1 MTISKGVFPVAG
13 LGTRFLRATKAQP
26 KEMLPIVDKPTI
38 QYVVE
43 EAMQSGIND
52 FLFVTGKDKRAL
64 EDYFDHSG
72 ELERHL
78 LEKGKTDLLAL
89 VRNISNM
96 CQMHYVR
103 QKQPLGL
110 GHAVWCA
117 RQHVGNEYFAVLLG
131 DDIVVSPKPCLK
143 QMIEVYEQVKTPVLA
158 LRQVSR
164 ADVSSYGVI
173 EGESLGNGLWR
184 ITDLVEKPDADE
196 APSDL
201 AVIGRYI
208 LPPDIFPILEDL
220 EPGVG
225 GEIQLTD
232 ALKELLKTHTIVGYE
247 FEGMRYDV
255 GDPKGFLIA
264 TVEMALAR
272 EDIGEEFGKYLA
284 ELVRERDLQPDRSS
298 K

>member
-1 MTISKGVFPVAG
+1 MPIKKGVFPVAG
-13 LGTRFLRATKAQP
+13 LGTRFLPATKAQP

-43 EAMQSGIND
+43 EAVNSGIND

-78 LEKGKTDLLAL
+78 MEKGKTDLLEI
-89 VRNISNM
+89 VKGISNM

-117 RQHVGNEYFAVLLG
+117 RQHIGWEYFAVLLG
-131 DDIVVSPKPCLK
+131 DDIVVSPTPCLK
-143 QMIEVYEQVKTPVLA
+143 QMIDVYEETKSPVIA
-158 LRQVSR
+158 LRRVPKEEL
-164 ADVSSYGVI
+164 SSYGI
-173 EGESLGNGLWR
+173 IKGRSLGNGMWQ
-184 ITDLVEKPDADE
+184 ISDLVEKPDPEA

-208 LPPDIFPILEDL
+208 LPPDIFGVLEHI

-232 ALKELLKTHTIVGYE
+232 ALKYLLKSHTIIGYE
-247 FEGMRYDV
+247 FEGTRYDV
-255 GDPKGFLIA
+255 GDPKGFLVA

-272 EDIGEEFGKYLA
+272 TDIGDDFGRYLA
-284 ELVRERDLQPDRSS
+284 KLVREKNLR
-298 K
+298 

>member
-1 MTISKGVFPVAG
+1 MPVRKAVLPVAG
-13 LGTRFLRATKAQP
+13 LGTRFLPATKAQP

-43 EAMQSGIND
+43 EAIKSGIND

-78 LEKGKTDLLAL
+78 LEKGKKELLEL
-89 VRNISNM
+89 VQSIASM
-96 CQMHYVR
+96 CQIHYVR
-103 QKQPLGL
+103 QKKPLGL

-117 RQHVGNEYFAVLLG
+117 RQHVGDEYFAVLLG
-131 DDIVVSPKPCLK
+131 DDVVVSRVPCLK
-143 QMIEVYEQVKTPVLA
+143 QMIEVHEATRKPVIA
-158 LRQVSR
+158 VRHVPHEK
-164 ADVSSYGVI
+164 VSSYGVI
-173 EGESLGNGLWR
+173 AGRPVGDGIWQIE
-184 ITDLVEKPDADE
+184 DLVEKPKPED

-208 LPPDIFPILEDL
+208 LPPEVFPILENL
-220 EPGVG
+220 APGVG

-232 ALKELLKTHTIVGYE
+232 ALRELCKKTPIIGYQ
-247 FEGMRYDV
+247 FDGVRYDV
-255 GDPKGFLIA
+255 GDPKGFLVA

-272 EDIGEEFGKYLA
+272 DDLKDYFGKYLA
-284 ELVRERDLQPDRSS
+284 RLVKERGLTVD
-298 K
+298 

>member
-1 MTISKGVFPVAG
+1 MPVKKAIFPVAG
-13 LGTRFLRATKAQP
+13 LGTRFLPATKAQP

-43 EAMQSGIND
+43 EAVQSGIND
-52 FLFVTGKDKRAL
+52 FLFVTGRDKRAL

-78 LEKGKTDLLAL
+78 MDKGKTELLEM
-89 VRNISNM
+89 VQNISCM
-96 CQMHYVR
+96 CQMYYVR
-103 QKQPLGL
+103 QKQPKGL

-117 RQHVGNEYFAVLLG
+117 KQHIGQEYFAVLLG

-143 QMIEVYEQVKTPVLA
+143 QMIEVHEATRRPVVA
-158 LRQVSR
+158 LRRVPKKN
-164 ADVSSYGVI
+164 VSSYGVI
-173 EGESLGNGLWR
+173 AGKPLGNGIWE
-184 ITDLVEKPDADE
+184 IGDLVEKPPAEE

-208 LPPDIFPILEDL
+208 LPPEIFPILENL

-232 ALKELLKTHTIVGYE
+232 ALRKLTEKGPIIGYE
-247 FEGMRYDV
+247 FEGTRYDV

-264 TVEMALAR
+264 TVEMALSR
-272 EDIGEEFGKYLA
+272 PGLGDEFGQYLA
-284 ELVRERDLQPDRSS
+284 GLVRDRNLT
-298 K
+298 

>member
-1 MTISKGVFPVAG
+1 MSIKKAVLPVAG
-13 LGTRFLRATKAQP
+13 LGTRFLPATKAQP

-43 EAMQSGIND
+43 EAVKSGLDD
-52 FLFVTGKDKRAL
+52 FLFVTGRDKRAL

-78 LEKGKTDLLAL
+78 LERGKTELLELIQSIA
-89 VRNISNM
+89 SM
-96 CQMHYVR
+96 CEIHYVR
-103 QKQPLGL
+103 QKRPFGL
-110 GHAVWCA
+110 GHAVYCA

-131 DDIVVSPKPCLK
+131 DDVIVSEVPCLK
-143 QMIEVYEQVKTPVLA
+143 QMMEVHEITGKPVIA
-158 LRQVSR
+158 VRRVPHEN
-164 ADVSSYGVI
+164 VSSYGVI
-173 EGESLGNGLWR
+173 AGKPGGDRTWE
-184 ITDLVEKPDADE
+184 ITDLVEKPKPED

-208 LPPDIFPILEDL
+208 LPPDIFPILENI

-232 ALKELLKTHTIVGYE
+232 ALRELLNKMPIIGYE
-247 FEGMRYDV
+247 FEGTRYDV
-255 GDPKGFLIA
+255 GDPKGFLVA

-272 EDIGEEFGKYLA
+272 PELKGDFGRYLA
-284 ELVRERDLQPDRSS
+284 RLVKEKGLEC
-298 K
+298 

>member
-1 MTISKGVFPVAG
+1 MPIKKGVFPVAG
-13 LGTRFLRATKAQP
+13 LGTRFLPATKAQP

-43 EAMQSGIND
+43 EAVNSGIDD

-78 LEKGKTDLLAL
+78 MEKGKTELLEI
-89 VRNISNM
+89 VKGISNM

-117 RQHVGNEYFAVLLG
+117 RQHVGQEYFAVLLG
-131 DDIVVSPKPCLK
+131 DDIVVAPNPCLK
-143 QMIEVYEQVKTPVLA
+143 QMIDVYEQAKTSVIA
-158 LRQVSR
+158 LKKIPEE
-164 ADVSSYGVI
+164 DISSYGI
-173 EGESLGNGLWR
+173 IKGKPLGDGIWQ
-184 ITDLVEKPDADE
+184 ITDLVEKPDPKD

-208 LPPDIFPILEDL
+208 LPPHIFGILEHL
-220 EPGVG
+220 EPGLG

-232 ALKELLKTHTIVGYE
+232 ALKELLNTHTIIGYE
-247 FEGMRYDV
+247 FEGTRYDV
-255 GDPKGFLIA
+255 GDPKGFLVA

-272 EDIGEEFGKYLA
+272 ADIGEDFGRYLA
-284 ELVRERDLQPDRSS
+284 RLVRERNASA
-298 K
+298 